1 MLKHTFSLTLQ
12 ADWINPKYKII
23 LGNITI
29 EKHKLIK
36 MKKFAT
42 FLFLLGHLIPAW
54 ANNVCDS
61 LLKVFDKELNI
72 AQKYIDSRQE
82 KIDSIT
88 NLLESKFVV
97 GSSFLINDS
106 LEWYSLNEELTLL
119 YQSYI
124 SERARRYTADNLQ
137 IARQLGD
144 NDKVTESTIKLGYE
158 LASTSNFNEA
168 WEVLQYL
175 QSEKM
180 NKEQQALYY
189 DCMNHLYGEQGFYSQ
204 IEEHRQYYFHL
215 ADLYDDSLT
224 QVLPEQSIRRYQQLE
239 TMARNHHNYEE
250 SFAYNDK
257 LLASTDEYSR
267 DYASYAFLRS
277 ETYRMMGDEDGQLEW
292 LLRSA
297 IADIRNGITDNGSS
311 WMVAEICYNRGSLKR
326 AYRYIEYSLDNS
338 NVYGAQLRHGQIGPL
353 MSIINNAYQHRLK
366 KQRAIVYGMLAAMTL
381 LLLMVLGMYLLLRHR
396 NSKLRKLHEQT
407 EQLNR
412 DMQAINEELSK
423 ANIALREANHIKEE
437 YIAQYLNLYSEYIDR
452 LKSIK
457 KDPEF
462 TQKEIE
468 RFYQVFD
475 TTFLKLYPDFV
486 EQFNSLLKE
495 EGQIVLK
502 KGDLLNT
509 ELRIFALIRLGIDN
523 PAQISQL
530 LRYSPNTIYNYRA
543 KIKNMALVD
552 REQFEDEVRK
562 IGTFSPK
569 GSKEQR
575 TRTA

>member
-1 MLKHTFSLTLQ
+1 MS
-12 ADWINPKYKII
+12 KYSVI
-23 LGNITI
+23 L
-29 EKHKLIK
+29 
-36 MKKFAT
+36 
-42 FLFLLGHLIPAW
+42 FLFLVFINGVMTAKT
-54 ANNVCDS
+54 VTTSDS
-61 LLKVFDKELNI
+61 LFHVLDKELTN
-72 AQKYIDSRQE
+72 ADKYIAYRQAQ
-82 KIDSIT
+82 IDSLCLILNNSSSVLDT
-88 NLLESKFVV
+88 NQL
-97 GSSFLINDS
+97 
-106 LEWYSLNEELTLL
+106 YSLNAQLAQM
-119 YQSYI
+119 YVPYM
-124 SERARRYTADNLQ
+124 SERARYYTLRNLEL
-137 IARQLGD
+137 ARAM
-144 NDKVTESTIKLGYE
+144 NNEYKVNESIIKLAYQ
-158 LASTSNFNEA
+158 LVSTGNFNEA
-168 WEVLQYL
+168 NQWLSALE
-175 QSEKM
+175 SDKM
-180 NKEQQALYY
+180 TVEQRITYY
-189 DCMNHLYGEQGFYSQ
+189 DCMNHLYGEQGFYSRTS
-204 IEEHRQYYFHL
+204 ELYQYYFHL
-215 ADLYDDSLT
+215 AGMYDDSLT
-224 QVLPEQSIRRYQQLE
+224 QVLADNSMRRYQQLE
-239 TMARNHHNYEE
+239 TQLRNKGDYVQ
-250 SFAYNDK
+250 SLYFNDQ

-569 GSKEQR
+569 ESKEQR
-575 TRTA
+575 TRSKDGVITR